1 MVHFSQTAPVDP
13 EDEVELVPAIESE
26 NDYDEDGIPEI
37 PLMTSFFDEHL
48 PTKDDEDK
56 VELCGFICSILK
68 QFDGKL
74 KDIESSIKSIKGVR
88 DQQDINNSTYT
99 EKVLEDGTIVK
110 VNKTI
115 ISDTSDDGNSYF
127 FHSTSF
133 HNFDK
138 PVEENASKDEKVDEV
153 TEKPEDKFEE
163 FPIVEYEEIP
173 FLDDSLNEVPE
184 DNAEIQRSKRS
195 DPFAQQQLVFQHRPN
210 QLTSPALVAQQQL
223 VFQHPNQLRRN
234 DEIRPSWKPL
244 HDDTRV
250 NDLITQNGRRGSLI
264 RIEPESEF
272 IRRNPETGVVEPLS
286 SRNSNP

>member
-13 EDEVELVPAIESE
+13 EDEVEWVPAIESV
-26 NDYDEDGIPEI
+26 NDYDDDVIPEI

-74 KDIESSIKSIKGVR
+74 RDIESSIKSIKHDR

-99 EKVLEDGTIVK
+99 EKVLPDGTIVK
-110 VNKTI
+110 VNRTI

-163 FPIVEYEEIP
+163 FPIV
-173 FLDDSLNEVPE
+173 DDSLNEVPE
-184 DNAEIQRSKRS
+184 DNVGIDGGLA
-195 DPFAQQQLVFQHRPN
+195 
-210 QLTSPALVAQQQL
+210 
-223 VFQHPNQLRRN
+223 
-234 DEIRPSWKPL
+234 
-244 HDDTRV
+244 
-250 NDLITQNGRRGSLI
+250 
-264 RIEPESEF
+264 
-272 IRRNPETGVVEPLS
+272 
-286 SRNSNP
+286 

>member
-56 VELCGFICSILK
+56 VELCGFICTILK
-68 QFDGKL
+68 QFDEKL
-74 KDIESSIKSIKGVR
+74 KDIESSIKSIKHDR

-99 EKVLEDGTIVK
+99 EKVLPDGTIVK
-110 VNKTI
+110 VNRTI

-138 PVEENASKDEKVDEV
+138 PEENASKGEVDEV
-153 TEKPEDKFEE
+153 TEKPEEKFEE
-163 FPIVEYEEIP
+163 FPIVENEEIP
-173 FLDDSLNEVPE
+173 FLDDALNEVPE
-184 DNAEIQRSKRS
+184 DNVGIDGGLA
-195 DPFAQQQLVFQHRPN
+195 
-210 QLTSPALVAQQQL
+210 
-223 VFQHPNQLRRN
+223 
-234 DEIRPSWKPL
+234 
-244 HDDTRV
+244 
-250 NDLITQNGRRGSLI
+250 
-264 RIEPESEF
+264 
-272 IRRNPETGVVEPLS
+272 
-286 SRNSNP
+286 